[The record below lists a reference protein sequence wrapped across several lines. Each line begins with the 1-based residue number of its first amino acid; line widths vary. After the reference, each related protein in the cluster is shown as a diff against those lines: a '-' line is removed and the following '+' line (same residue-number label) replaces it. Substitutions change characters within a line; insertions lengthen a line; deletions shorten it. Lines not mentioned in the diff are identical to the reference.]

1 MRIKKIA
8 SCILVIVL
16 LASSMPMAVTPVAA
30 VSEVYEEKIAG
41 DADENNELTK
51 EELVNAILPY
61 MLGEEDIKLDDVGD
75 AAHVY
80 AYWDGKPKTFTDQ
93 GDRLITFYRP
103 VERVVSLK
111 ADDTRIIVAL
121 GKCDKLVG
129 VNRHMRIDYCICHG
143 ANYVDCPDD
152 SLCKHICGGKFE
164 ESPDLGRGKNLE
176 VIISL
181 RPDVLFSGI
190 TGSSSAENLEERTG
204 VPAIGTKPSG
214 HAFDEMYEH
223 IEFMGTVL
231 DKEEEA
237 EELISFCGEKIDKV
251 SEVTSEIPDS
261 EKPTVYFSTRG
272 YSGKWG
278 FTATTGRYDPLD
290 IAGGI
295 NVAKGISGSTVSKE
309 QIIKWDPDIILMAS
323 RGELGGE
330 GTANLILSDSDLQTV
345 NAVKNESV
353 YYTLY
358 PYCRGRPQD
367 RNIVA
372 VLYTAKILYPD
383 KFPDLDVEEEGNEIY
398 ERFLG
403 VDGLFSEYAIYLQW
417 LREWLDEQQ
426 KS

>member
-1 MRIKKIA
+1 MKMKKIVSIVLA
-8 SCILVIVL
+8 MVL
-16 LASSMPMAVTPVAA
+16 LASA
-30 VSEVYEEKIAG
+30 VSLAITPAAAYEKKIPG
-41 DADENNELTK
+41 DADENDELTK

-61 MLGEEDIKLDDVGD
+61 MFGEGTSTLDDMGD
-75 AAHVY
+75 ASYVY

-103 VERVVSLK
+103 VERVVSLN

-129 VNRHMRIDYCICHG
+129 VDRHMRIDYCICHG
-143 ANYVDCPDD
+143 ANYIYCPDD

-181 RPDVLFSGI
+181 RPDVLFASP

-251 SEVTSEIPDS
+251 REITSEIPDD

-272 YSGKWG
+272 YSGNWG
-278 FTATTGRYDPLD
+278 FTATTGRYDSLD

-309 QIIKWDPDIILMAS
+309 QIIKWNPDIILMAS

-330 GTANLILSDSDLQTV
+330 GTADLILLDPDLQTV

-372 VLYTAKILYPD
+372 VIYLAKSLYPD